1 MNIQIRDVSSNSTVV
16 LMIPNQKA
24 KEALMEKGGN
34 LYWWGLLT
42 TKVLQSADLL
52 MALHFAVAKITKTTV
67 YCCFYIISYSTC
79 QYKYALL
86 KHVH

>member
-42 TKVLQSADLL
+42 TKVLQSADLV
-52 MALHFAVAKITKTTV
+52 MALHFAVAKITKTIV
-67 YCCFYIISYSTC
+67 YCCFTLYHIQRVNTNMHC
-79 QYKYALL
+79 
-86 KHVH
+86 